1 MGACLSNDKLPDNVF
16 MVRNIH
22 DDNHRFP
29 KGIIEVTSVDLKYK
43 DAKSGDEWVWP
54 LKYLRKYGCDRE
66 IFSFEAG
73 RKCPGGEGLYAFS
86 TKKASQLFD
95 MVARNISDG
104 GLLENDLSALSPH
117 DGSRVPSRSP
127 VSSVPPPVPSP
138 NPPPPPASDP
148 PTHPPMP
155 NYQNMSYQGGAP
167 MLEEMQQLQFPVPLP
182 NEHRHSSTSAVTP
195 SPPPRPLNYSQV
207 DLPEPAEEGVIG
219 NGDKR
224 VPYQQID
231 LKQTEEYRRKQEIEQ
246 AEAHPLPDLSN
257 GEITIIKPSDRGNGQ
272 AKVLSSVPQRS
283 MSETFHTA
291 ERDNHLK
298 KNGIVG
304 RNHSHSTSAVPD
316 QPNYQN
322 VTVSKITP
330 PSIPEVP
337 ENQGNYMNLT
347 PQPSLARKQSDQP
360 QLTYENLVVGSAG
373 PLVGTPPRLISKDP
387 HSTYAD
393 LDLPKTSTPKP
404 RHSDEDNHAVIR
416 FSSGSIAN
424 RTPGPRQHSSSS
436 PPPADIQLSPTG
448 TSKQDPKTKDDS
460 MVQYVSMNFK
470 LMDALARTR
479 EEREEEIR
487 VRIEKE
493 AMEEEQRKREE
504 QERIS
509 TAQKKKKKGNKK
521 KDRRNSQQ

>member
-1 MGACLSNDKLPDNVF
+1 
-16 MVRNIH
+16 
-22 DDNHRFP
+22 
-29 KGIIEVTSVDLKYK
+29 
-43 DAKSGDEWVWP
+43 
-54 LKYLRKYGCDRE
+54 
-66 IFSFEAG
+66 
-73 RKCPGGEGLYAFS
+73 
-86 TKKASQLFD
+86 
-95 MVARNISDG
+95 
-104 GLLENDLSALSPH
+104 
-117 DGSRVPSRSP
+117 
-127 VSSVPPPVPSP
+127 
-138 NPPPPPASDP
+138 
-148 PTHPPMP
+148 
-155 NYQNMSYQGGAP
+155 
-167 MLEEMQQLQFPVPLP
+167 MLEDMQQLQFPVPLP
-182 NEHRHSSTSAVTP
+182 NEHRHSNASAVTP

-207 DLPEPAEEGVIG
+207 DLPEPTEEGVIG
-219 NGDKR
+219 NGEKR

-231 LKQTEEYRRKQEIEQ
+231 LQQTEEYRRQQEIQQ
-246 AEAHPLPDLSN
+246 AEAHPLPNLSN

-272 AKVLSSVPQRS
+272 ARVLSSGTRS

-298 KNGIVG
+298 KNGIVA
-304 RNHSHSTSAVPD
+304 RSHSQSTSAVPD

-322 VTVSKITP
+322 VTVSKIMP

-337 ENQGNYMNLT
+337 ESQGNYMNLT
-347 PQPSLARKQSDQP
+347 PQPSLSRKQSDQP

-373 PLVGTPPRLISKDP
+373 PRPLVGTPPRLISKDP

-404 RHSDEDNHAVIR
+404 HHSDEDNHAVIK
-416 FSSGSIAN
+416 FPSSSIAN

-448 TSKQDPKTKDDS
+448 TSKQDPKTRDDS
-460 MVQYVSMNFK
+460 MVQYVSMNFE
-470 LMDALARTR
+470 LMTALAKTR

-493 AMEEEQRKREE
+493 AMEEEQKKKEE
-504 QERIS
+504 QDKLS